1 MHNSLYNNNYQT
13 SQQHRD
19 KLYERFEKEQD
30 SVNFIKTLL
39 KLKQKTPSTLTT
51 SSNTIQP
58 YTTVKTL
65 PNEHNKLQSQTI
77 TTTTNNNNI
86 LHQRRSSHRV
96 EQGMLFKHNIKIN
109 QQNILSR
116 NTNNNN
122 NNNNIECNK
131 DSLTNV
137 SQGKI
142 KAIKVNKVK
151 QNSNVNKD
159 KKCIKKSSILNVKK
173 YNNVNNNVNNINN
186 NNNGNNHNKY
196 VFKPKKNDNLTKN
209 NKVIVVNRINN
220 NNNNNKNNS
229 LTNKKTTITKNKLL
243 LSTQH
248 QHKRKSIPTTV
259 INLFINDDNNINTN
273 NNTSCTTSTTKTT
286 FTSPT
291 NHIRNLSDR
300 IHTEH
305 DFLKLKPTPK

>member
-1 MHNSLYNNNYQT
+1 MHHSLYHNNYQT

-58 YTTVKTL
+58 YTTVKTI
-65 PNEHNKLQSQTI
+65 PNDHNKLQSLTI
-77 TTTTNNNNI
+77 TTTNNNNL
-86 LHQRRSSHRV
+86 LHKRRSSHRV

-122 NNNNIECNK
+122 NNNIESNK

-159 KKCIKKSSILNVKK
+159 KECIKKSSLLNVKK
-173 YNNVNNNVNNINN
+173 YNNGNN
-186 NNNGNNHNKY
+186 NNNNNSSNKY
-196 VFKPKKNDNLTKN
+196 VFKPKKNDNSIKKN
-209 NKVIVVNRINN
+209 NKVIVVNRISNN
-220 NNNNNKNNS
+220 NINNNKNTS
-229 LTNKKTTITKNKLL
+229 LSNNKATKNKLQ
-243 LSTQH
+243 LSTQL

-259 INLFINDDNNINTN
+259 INLFINDDNNANNTN
-273 NNTSCTTSTTKTT
+273 NTSSTTSTTKTT

-300 IHTEH
+300 IQTEH